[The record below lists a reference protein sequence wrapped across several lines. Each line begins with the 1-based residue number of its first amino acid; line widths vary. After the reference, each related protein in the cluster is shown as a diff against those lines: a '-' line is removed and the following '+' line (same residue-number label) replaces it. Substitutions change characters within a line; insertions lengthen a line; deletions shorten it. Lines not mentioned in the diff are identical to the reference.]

1 MFVKDAAHR
10 FFGKN
15 GGDKLIGAAKGIGR
29 VLDEPLF
36 QAAVMGLAPEVGAGL
51 VGAKRAGILEKIK
64 HIDEY

>member
-10 FFGKN
+10 FFGKS
-15 GGDKLIGAAKGIGR
+15 GGDRLIGAAKGLGR

-36 QAAVMGLAPEVGAGL
+36 HAAVMSLAPEVGVGL
-51 VGAKRAGILEKIK
+51 AGAKRAGILEKIK